1 MKDSSI
7 TDTNQVPDQNL
18 ALLAGRENPHRM
30 VWERSVSEDLGKV
43 LLLYPTTGMDVFG
56 INVGLPLS
64 CLYLGTVLE
73 RAGYRVEIVDERVTR
88 SFEADVAR
96 SIREERPVLV
106 GISSMTGM
114 QISGGLNAAQA
125 IREVDPRL
133 PIVWGGVHPTLC
145 PDSTLK
151 DELCYFVVKGEGEI
165 TLVELA
171 DCLRQGDDPDL
182 VPGVGFK
189 KNGELQYGPYR
200 PMIEDLD
207 VIPRPNYDLIQ
218 MERYFLPLTITQPVW
233 ASCLK

>member
-1 MKDSSI
+1 MKNSGI
-7 TDTNQVPDQNL
+7 TDTNPAPDQNL
-18 ALLAGRENPHRM
+18 SLLAGREDPQGM

-43 LLLYPTTGMDVFG
+43 LLLYPNTGMDVFG

-73 RAGYRVEIVDERVTR
+73 SAGYRVEIVDERVTR

-96 SIREERPVLV
+96 SIREERPVLA

-114 QISGGLNAAQA
+114 QIRGGLTAARA

-151 DELCYFVVKGEGEI
+151 HDLCNIIVKGEGEI

-171 DCLRQGDDPDL
+171 DCLRQGGDPGQI
-182 VPGVGFK
+182 PCVGF
-189 KNGELQYGPYR
+189 
-200 PMIEDLD
+200 
-207 VIPRPNYDLIQ
+207 
-218 MERYFLPLTITQPVW
+218 
-233 ASCLK
+233 